1 MLLNFIKNQKMRT
14 PTTVKGYLKLLIQI
28 ADDSAYDLKNVTEE
42 EVKAIGFARANIQND
57 LGDEDTLAPLL
68 RKYKLKRWG

>member
-1 MLLNFIKNQKMRT
+1 MKT
-14 PTTVKGYLKLLIQI
+14 PKTVKGYLKLLIQI

-42 EVKAIGFARANIQND
+42 EVKALGYARANIQND

-68 RKYKLKRWG
+68 RKYKLGNWG